1 MQTFWGK
8 ENIFRFGGPSG
19 KVLPTN
25 VGDTEMWVQS
35 LGWEDSLKEDLATH
49 WGILAWRWSHGQR
62 SLVGYSARGHKL
74 DVTEHL
80 STTTISFKTLS
91 KVQSHSKIPGSL
103 LQYMNL
109 WGHNSSHTRC
119 CLFLLWDKDKDGY
132 QVCGTKTLLDIKEAV
147 YAVACDRCPL

>member
-1 MQTFWGK
+1 MSSIPGLG
-8 ENIFRFGGPSG
+8 RFLEGGHG
-19 KVLPTN
+19 N
-25 VGDTEMWVQS
+25 S
-35 LGWEDSLKEDLATH
+35 LGYSCLEVIPWTKEPGGLQCTGSQIGRA
-49 WGILAWRWSHGQR
+49 
-62 SLVGYSARGHKL
+62 
-74 DVTEHL
+74 EHL
-80 STTTISFKTLS
+80 STTSISFKTLS